1 MLGKGIIYKTFF
13 VISFISLKSDE
24 KQKKIIY
31 NTFTE
36 RMVRLLEAGEFG
48 LVYEL
53 ILHIYFRMK
62 TIF

>member
-1 MLGKGIIYKTFF
+1 MLPGLLAWYYGQIHLPLTDG
-13 VISFISLKSDE
+13 S
-24 KQKKIIY
+24 
-31 NTFTE
+31 TFTE